1 MRVAALYDIHG
12 NVPAL
17 HATLTELE
25 AVKPDLIVIG
35 GDIISGPMPVQTL
48 EMLFQLDTPVQFIR
62 GNGDREVLLT
72 FDGEAQRPEMSDSA
86 REITSWVAEQLS
98 RSHRDFLAQL
108 PLTYTLQRE
117 DFEDVLFCH
126 AIPTNDEDIFTPL
139 TPDSVVATYFQ
150 GTLQRTIICGHTHIQ
165 FERRLGDL
173 RILNAGSVGMPYA
186 NKPGAYWLLLDG
198 DSYEHRF
205 TPYNVE
211 FAARQIAITNYP
223 QAQQFADKNVRKIPT
238 AQEAMEF
245 LEALA
250 QKNRPSTS

>member
-25 AVKPDLIVIG
+25 VVKPDLIVIG
-35 GDIISGPMPVQTL
+35 GDTISGPMPVQTL
-48 EMLFQLDTPVQFIR
+48 EILFQLDTPVQFIR

-72 FDGEAQRPEMSDSA
+72 FDGEAQALEMSDSV

-98 RSHRDFLAQL
+98 RSHRDFLSQL
-108 PLTYTLQRE
+108 PLTYTLTRE
-117 DFEDVLFCH
+117 NYEDVLFCH

-139 TPDSVVATYFQ
+139 TPDTVVATYFER
-150 GTLQRTIICGHTHIQ
+150 TLQRIVICGHTHVQ

-173 RILNAGSVGMPYA
+173 LILNAGSVGMPFA
-186 NKPGAYWLLLDG
+186 NKPGAYWLFLDG

-205 TPYNVE
+205 TPYDVE
-211 FAARQIAITNYP
+211 AAAKQIASTNYP
-223 QAQQFADKNVRKIPT
+223 QAQKFAEENVRKIPT

-250 QKNRPSTS
+250 QKNRPSVY

>member
-1 MRVAALYDIHG
+1 MKVAALYDIHG

-48 EMLFQLDTPVQFIR
+48 ELLFQVETPVQFIR
-62 GNGDREVLLT
+62 GNGDREVVLA
-72 FDGEAQRPEMSDSA
+72 FDSEDQHLEMSDSV
-86 REITSWVAEQLS
+86 RKITSWVAEQLS
-98 RSHRDFLAQL
+98 DSHRDFIARL
-108 PLTYTLQRE
+108 PLTYTLKR
-117 DFEDVLFCH
+117 DDCEDVLFCH
-126 AIPTNDEDIFTPL
+126 AIPYNDEDIFTPL
-139 TPDSVVATYFQ
+139 TPDEVVHSYFHGVQ
-150 GTLQRTIICGHTHIQ
+150 QPTVICGHTHIQ

-186 NKPGAYWLLLDG
+186 DKPGAYWLLLDG

-205 TPYNVE
+205 TPYDIE
-211 FAARQIAITNYP
+211 TAAKQIDSAHYP
-223 QAQQFADKNVRKIPT
+223 QAQQFTDENVRKIPT

-245 LEALA
+245 LETMA

>member
-17 HATLTELE
+17 HATLAELE
-25 AVKPDLIVIG
+25 VVKPDLIVIG

-62 GNGDREVLLT
+62 GNGDREVVLA
-72 FDGEAQRPEMSDSA
+72 FDGEALALEMSDSV
-86 REITSWVAEQLS
+86 REITSWVAEQLN

-108 PLTYTLQRE
+108 PLTYTLERE
-117 DFEDVLFCH
+117 DFGDVLFCH

-139 TPDSVVATYFQ
+139 TSDAVVATYFE
-150 GTLQRTIICGHTHIQ
+150 GTQQRTVICGHTHVQ

-173 RILNAGSVGMPYA
+173 RILNAGSVGMPFA
-186 NKPGAYWLLLDG
+186 DKPGAYWLLLDG
-198 DSYEHRF
+198 DRYEHCF
-205 TPYNVE
+205 TPYDVE
-211 FAARQIAITNYP
+211 AAAKQIASTNYP
-223 QAQQFADKNVRKIPT
+223 QAKQFAEENVRKIPT

>member
-12 NVPAL
+12 NAPAL
-17 HATLTELE
+17 HATLAELE
-25 AVKPDLIVIG
+25 VVKPDLIIIG
-35 GDIISGPMPVQTL
+35 GDTISGPMPVQTL

-72 FDGEAQRPEMSDSA
+72 FDGEAQALEMSDSV

-98 RSHRDFLAQL
+98 HSNRDFLSQL
-108 PLTYTLQRE
+108 PLTYTLTRE
-117 DFEDVLFCH
+117 NYEDVLFCH
-126 AIPTNDEDIFTPL
+126 AIPTNDEAIFTPL
-139 TPDSVVATYFQ
+139 TPDAVMAAYFER
-150 GTLQRTIICGHTHIQ
+150 TLQRIVICGHTHIQ
-165 FERRLGDL
+165 FERRLGDI
-173 RILNAGSVGMPYA
+173 RILNAGSVGMPFA

-205 TPYNVE
+205 TPYDVE
-211 FAARQIAITNYP
+211 AAAKQIASTNYP
-223 QAQQFADKNVRKIPT
+223 QAQKFAEENVREIPT

-250 QKNRPSTS
+250 QKNRPSAY

>member
-17 HATLTELE
+17 HATLAELE
-25 AVKPDLIVIG
+25 VVKPDLIVIG

-48 EMLFQLDTPVQFIR
+48 EMLFQLDIPVQFIR
-62 GNGDREVLLT
+62 GNGDREVVLA
-72 FDGEAQRPEMSDSA
+72 FDGEALALEMSDSV
-86 REITSWVAEQLS
+86 REITSWVAEQLN

-108 PLTYTLQRE
+108 PLTYTLERE
-117 DFEDVLFCH
+117 DFGDVLFCH

-139 TPDSVVATYFQ
+139 TSDAVVATYFE
-150 GTLQRTIICGHTHIQ
+150 GTQQRTVICGHTHVQ

-173 RILNAGSVGMPYA
+173 RILNAGSVGMPFA
-186 NKPGAYWLLLDG
+186 DKPGAYWLLLDG
-198 DSYEHRF
+198 DRYEHRF
-205 TPYNVE
+205 TLYDVE
-211 FAARQIAITNYP
+211 AAAKQIASTNYP
-223 QAQQFADKNVRKIPT
+223 QAKQFAEENVRKIPT

>member
-17 HATLTELE
+17 HATLAELE
-25 AVKPDLIVIG
+25 VVKPDLIVIG

-48 EMLFQLDTPVQFIR
+48 EMLFQLDIPVQFIR
-62 GNGDREVLLT
+62 GNGDREVVLA
-72 FDGEAQRPEMSDSA
+72 FDGEALALEMSDSV
-86 REITSWVAEQLS
+86 REITSWVAEQLN

-108 PLTYTLQRE
+108 PLTYTLERE
-117 DFEDVLFCH
+117 DFGDVLFCH

-139 TPDSVVATYFQ
+139 TSDAVVATYFE
-150 GTLQRTIICGHTHIQ
+150 GTQQRTVICGHTHVQ

-173 RILNAGSVGMPYA
+173 RILNAGSVGMPFA
-186 NKPGAYWLLLDG
+186 DKPGAYWLLLDG
-198 DSYEHRF
+198 DRYEHRF
-205 TPYNVE
+205 TPYDVE
-211 FAARQIAITNYP
+211 AAAKQIASTNYP
-223 QAQQFADKNVRKIPT
+223 QAKQFAEENVRKIPT